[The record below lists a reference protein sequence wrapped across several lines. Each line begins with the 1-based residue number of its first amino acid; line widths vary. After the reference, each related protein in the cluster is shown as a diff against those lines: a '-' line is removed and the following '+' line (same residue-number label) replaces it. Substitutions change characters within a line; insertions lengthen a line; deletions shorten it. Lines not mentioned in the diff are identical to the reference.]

1 MQPLIRDLPS
11 AGWCPPTL
19 ISALMTV
26 DAVAAGGVSGSVN
39 SCCRSGDLGMTV
51 VVALGSNALLRGRPL
66 AIIRTIFVA
75 THG

>member
-26 DAVAAGGVSGSVN
+26 DAVAAGTVSGSVN
-39 SCCRSGDLGMTV
+39 SCFRSGDLGMRV
-51 VVALGSNALLRGRPL
+51 VVALGGNALLRGRPL
-66 AIIRTIFVA
+66 AIIRTILVA
-75 THG
+75 AHG